1 MSAHYNELW
10 LIVNFIELWLILL
23 AYIIHLHLQ
32 AFIGKL
38 REGDFGDPNVPRC
51 VFLSVID
58 LSLM

>member
-1 MSAHYNELW
+1 MRAHSNELW

-32 AFIGKL
+32 ALTDKL
-38 REGDFGDPNVPRC
+38 REGDFGKFRKIRC

-58 LSLM
+58 WPLM

>member
-32 AFIGKL
+32 AVIGKL
-38 REGDFGDPNVPRC
+38 REGDFGEIRC
-51 VFLSVID
+51 VFLSVIV

>member
-32 AFIGKL
+32 ALIGKL
-38 REGDFGDPNVPRC
+38 REGDFVKHRKSRC